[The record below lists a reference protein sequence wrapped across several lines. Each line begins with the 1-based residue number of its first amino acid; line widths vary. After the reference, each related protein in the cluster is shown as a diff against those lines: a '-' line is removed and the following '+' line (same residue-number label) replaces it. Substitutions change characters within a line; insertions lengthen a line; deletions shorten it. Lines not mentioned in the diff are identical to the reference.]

1 MDKGKVAR
9 GRGLVDKKKTRSRAV
24 AGKRKRE
31 KFFAIGDIHG
41 NLSHL
46 EQLME
51 KIRPALNRERD
62 TLVFLGDYIDRG
74 PASKGVVD
82 YIIQLRKELAHVVCL
97 KGNHEEM
104 LLDWVIDGKNY
115 DLYLYNGGAATIA
128 SYSEDGEFKLPPEH
142 LAFFTSL
149 LLYYETEHY
158 IFVHAGIRG
167 GIPLEEQDPHDL
179 VWIRDEFILSPHDYG
194 KTVVFGHTPLQ
205 RVFIAPNK
213 IGIDTGAVY
222 GGNLTC
228 LELPAQRFYSV

>member
-1 MDKGKVAR
+1 M
-9 GRGLVDKKKTRSRAV
+9 
-24 AGKRKRE
+24 AGKRNGE

-41 NLSHL
+41 NLLHL
-46 EQLME
+46 EQLLE
-51 KIRPALNRERD
+51 KIKPALNQEKD

-82 YIIQLRKELAHVVCL
+82 LILQLRKDLPHVVCL
-97 KGNHEEM
+97 KGNHEDM
-104 LLDWVIDGKNY
+104 LLDWVLNGKNY
-115 DLYLYNGGAATIA
+115 DLYLYNGGGATIT
-128 SYSEDGEFKLPPEH
+128 SYSQDNEFKLPQEH
-142 LAFFTSL
+142 LDFFTSL
-149 LLYYETEHY
+149 LLYYETENY

-179 VWIRDEFILSPHDYG
+179 IWIRDEFILSPHDYG

-222 GGNLTC
+222 GGTLTC
-228 LELPAQRFYSV
+228 LELPAQQFYSV